1 MMPQALQRISTLLGM
16 DLFDLVSDPSQVEEV
31 LGSSVVPGVALD
43 SATIKEGQK
52 LKAQSG
58 ETLTL
63 SFKK

>member
-1 MMPQALQRISTLLGM
+1 M
-16 DLFDLVSDPSQVEEV
+16 DLFDLVSDPAQVEEV

-43 SATIKEGQK
+43 SATVKEGQK

-58 ETLTL
+58 ETLTI